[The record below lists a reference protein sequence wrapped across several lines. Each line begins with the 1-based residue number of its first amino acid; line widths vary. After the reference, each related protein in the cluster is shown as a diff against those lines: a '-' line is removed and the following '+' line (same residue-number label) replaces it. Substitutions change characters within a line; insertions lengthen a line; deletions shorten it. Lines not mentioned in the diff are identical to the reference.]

1 MRGAP
6 ARADGKESELVAR
19 RHDETDELEWQ
30 LAAACRGE
38 AASSFYPPP
47 HFERK
52 DVRVSRER
60 VAKSICALCP
70 VRQACLSFA
79 LRTAEPHGIWGGLNE
94 LERRQLA
101 ERQS

>member
-1 MRGAP
+1 M
-6 ARADGKESELVAR
+6 VAR
-19 RHDETDELEWQ
+19 RQDETDDLGWQ

-38 AASSFYPPP
+38 AATSFYPPP

-52 DVRVSRER
+52 ELRLSRER
-60 VAKSICALCP
+60 AAKAVCANCP
-70 VRQACLSFA
+70 VRQECLSFA

-101 ERQS
+101 DRQS

>member
-1 MRGAP
+1 M
-6 ARADGKESELVAR
+6 VAR
-19 RHDETDELEWQ
+19 RHDELEDLEWQ

-52 DVRVSRER
+52 ELRLARER
-60 VAKSICALCP
+60 AAKSICATCA
-70 VRQACLSFA
+70 VRHECLSFA

-94 LERRQLA
+94 LERHQLA
-101 ERQS
+101 DRQS